1 MPVRQYSRALSLG
14 MANEI
19 KESLRILSPGV
30 ANGIKDGDESES
42 LLRGQCEALKEEILK
57 TLQENPDGI
66 TLQKLSQVV
75 LESEQF
81 RILQPLSDY
90 RAIKTDSK
98 LILNLLFEM
107 RNLVFEIKNATE
119 ASLFRCRLRSDEPP
133 RIPHLLLVS
142 EKSGLNAINK
152 MILTTLRKHQSG
164 IHVRQLIKDINQ
176 TYGIDLKEYSRDKG
190 FKEVVEFLEKV
201 PRSVLLGSRKSKQCS
216 IHPLPIP
223 GLMAIAGVV
232 HSELRNCGGRMKAL
246 MLIKIMQD
254 KYQVN
259 MEKLCQDYFF
269 ENALDI
275 LKQVPNIAIS
285 KSQASEKSI
294 IKLLSGAAQSV
305 CELIIA
311 SLRKFKS
318 GVRIC
323 TLTTHFKLKYA
334 LDLKKYSKDLGYR
347 NTVDMF
353 KLIPGIALLN
363 PEKQTRC
370 FIKLL
375 PDVTNERQRLAHH
388 SLCTAVSPKS
398 TPPNNSMPPN
408 TSVSL
413 NSNEGTE
420 FGSPNLDEN
429 GSYGT
434 DENGCQ
440 SADENWSQRFYESG
454 SQGTTTNQ
462 YRKINCPLIV
472 RLELCKLLSSYLG
485 TLWYR
490 TMKLRTLK
498 TKMRLE
504 HGINLDEI
512 SRNLGHK
519 NCWNF
524 LQQARNIGA
533 TNPEDPTRCL
543 LYMRKGYHVELG
555 CSGLCQD
562 MPLCRR
568 RRTLNPQK
576 IKKVSKNRIPNY
588 PVSMCHQK
596 AKTIRT
602 GFRNRRSK
610 FLESG
615 FVKPSPVHRKV
626 RRHLCFT
633 EAQPKD
639 TKQPLSKP
647 KPSVPV
653 PPGSKNTRK
662 KKKKRHPKRENT
674 DESHDLKLC
683 QKISISSIHQPALMY
698 HDEPQKKLFP
708 VKNMKSNAPPSS
720 RILGKGGPSK
730 IDQEKMLMTPAA
742 TEPLNP
748 SEWLFSKNNS
758 MGNINRRGQQLS
770 RETASK
776 TTNHLHQMES
786 ERSAEHCNSSLP
798 RQHQVLPTTS
808 LVKLPKPVGTN
819 HSSYDPFPSIST
831 CRQTSDVCRDPILKE
846 EILGMLLLRPQ
857 GITFGEFAGVF
868 RQTHGYKL
876 RLAKY
881 GYSSLRSLL
890 DDMKDLV
897 MVVGD
902 PRNPLILP
910 RSH

>member
-674 DESHDLKLC
+674 DEST
-683 QKISISSIHQPALMY
+683 KINQ
-698 HDEPQKKLFP
+698 E
-708 VKNMKSNAPPSS
+708 
-720 RILGKGGPSK
+720 GP
-730 IDQEKMLMTPAA
+730 LMTPIS
-742 TEPLNP
+742 TEKQKPEPTLL
-748 SEWLFSKNNS
+748 SQEK
-758 MGNINRRGQQLS
+758 GNINRRGQQLS